1 MSDQRNNRNED
12 TYDVL
17 HKNFSLFGED
27 SISEPEESD
36 VKNSGE
42 IYFSANPAPSVSRPS
57 EEYDFDRYI
66 PLERPR
72 QSASSYTS
80 NPRNASSAAANS
92 SRAGQSSAKTPV
104 KRAAATSKTHT
115 KTSSS
120 KNAANKK
127 KTTSVSM
134 LLVGVIVVFVL
145 IASLIIRI
153 PVMDCVSDILAI
165 DRDST
170 EIRVILDN
178 GTKTKDVIQ
187 ILGKKKLIYSTGF
200 CKAVSKFLGYDSDVI
215 FPAGTYYL
223 SPDMGLEGMLKNI
236 LSAGVTEETVKVT
249 LPEGFTVDQIIQKLS
264 QNGVASENALYAAL
278 NDDSLFE
285 DYEFFDG
292 LTDKEARYHALE
304 GYLYPDTYE
313 FYIDENPISVF
324 KRFLDNFNDKWT
336 EKFASVYEGSS
347 YSIDEIIT
355 VASILEKEAKDAEQM
370 PLISSIL
377 YNRLASSSFPWIN
390 CDSTGGY
397 IEAQKDKL
405 EAQGTYVYYLQSYD
419 TYQQTGLPIG
429 PICNPGYDAI
439 SAALSP
445 DSTDY
450 YYFLHDADGKIY
462 TASTEAEHIANQQY
476 MNQSAE

>member
-1 MSDQRNNRNED
+1 MSDLKNNSNED

-27 SISEPEESD
+27 NPSLTEESD

-42 IYFSANPAPSVSRPS
+42 IYFSANPSQGTSHPSQ
-57 EEYDFDRYI
+57 EYDFDRYT
-66 PLERPR
+66 PSERKSSSASEAGR
-72 QSASSYTS
+72 TNGASSY
-80 NPRNASSAAANS
+80 SAARNN
-92 SRAGQSSAKTPV
+92 
-104 KRAAATSKTHT
+104 TSKA
-115 KTSSS
+115 
-120 KNAANKK
+120 NAARTASNKSSVPAKSKSASGKKAANNK
-127 KTTSVSM
+127 KTTSIS
-134 LLVGVIVVFVL
+134 LLLAAVIVVFVL
-145 IASLIIRI
+145 IASVVIRI
-153 PVMDCVSDILAI
+153 PVMGCVSDILAI

-178 GTKTKDVIQ
+178 GTKTKDVID
-187 ILGKKKLIYSTGF
+187 ILGRKKLIYSTGF
-200 CKAVSKFLGYDSDVI
+200 CKAVSGFLGYDSDEI

-223 SPDMGLEGMLKNI
+223 SPDMGLEGMLKTI
-236 LSAGVTEETVKVT
+236 LSAGATEETVKVT

-264 QNGVASENALYAAL
+264 QCGVASENALYAAL

-285 DYEFFDG
+285 EYEFFDG

-313 FYIDENPISVF
+313 FYVDENPISVF

-336 EKFASVYEGSS
+336 ESFASVYEGSA
-347 YSIDEIIT
+347 YSIDDIIT

-370 PLISSIL
+370 PLIASIL

-397 IEAQKDKL
+397 IDAQKEKL
-405 EAQGTYVYYLQSYD
+405 EAQGTYVYYKQSYD

-429 PICNPGYDAI
+429 PICNPGFDAI

-450 YYFLHDADGKIY
+450 YYFLHDKDGKIY

-476 MNQSAE
+476 MNAAG